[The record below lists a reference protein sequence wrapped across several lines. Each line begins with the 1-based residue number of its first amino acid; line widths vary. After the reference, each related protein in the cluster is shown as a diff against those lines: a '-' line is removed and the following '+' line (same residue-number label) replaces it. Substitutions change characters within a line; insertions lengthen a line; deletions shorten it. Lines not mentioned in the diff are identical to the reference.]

1 MKKILPLIMSFI
13 LIIFISGCGESMFAA
28 GGNDQSPEA
37 KESIIIKAFM
47 DKDYDKIL
55 SLYSNNY
62 STFSNE
68 DAYNYV
74 SALLGKGGFDI
85 LNGIDYF
92 LGSNQGSTDD
102 MYSMFYT
109 LIGINNTTANSQN
122 VIKNVIN
129 NAKRF
134 FDEAA
139 IVCNTVSCIRLG
151 GQFTYNDDGTTS
163 CSVKAADSTI
173 NSLDNN
179 TAFVCS
185 LSGGFGT
192 VTNVSNTVKNL
203 AEKAGLNLDG
213 IDLTSQAGLSEVI
226 NQLQTQSNLESTIQQ
241 LTDNDI
247 KDLAN
252 TLNNLNSNISNL
264 ESIVGDVAEV
274 DKLFKDFAT
283 NDGDFTTQSVKSG
296 LNQYLTGIGGTQN

>member
-1 MKKILPLIMSFI
+1 MKKILPLIIPFV
-13 LIIFISGCGESMFAA
+13 LIMFISGCGENMFAA

-37 KESIIIKAFM
+37 KESIVLKAFM

-92 LGSNQGSTDD
+92 LGSNQGNTDD

-109 LIGINNTTANSQN
+109 LIGINNTTANSQHL
-122 VIKNVIN
+122 ID

-151 GQFTYNDDGTTS
+151 GQFTYNLDGTTS

-179 TAFVCS
+179 TSFVCS

-203 AEKAGLNLDG
+203 AEKAGLNIDG
-213 IDLTSQAGLSEVI
+213 IDITSQAGLSEVI

-274 DKLFKDFAT
+274 DKLFADFAT
-283 NDGDFTTQSVKSG
+283 NDGDFTTTSVKNG
-296 LNQYLTGIGGTQN
+296 LSNYLTGIGGTQN

>member
-28 GGNDQSPEA
+28 GGNDKSPEA
-37 KESIIIKAFM
+37 KESTVIKAFM

-109 LIGINNTTANSQN
+109 LIGINDTTGNSQHL
-122 VIKNVIN
+122 ID

-203 AEKAGLNLDG
+203 AEKADLNMDV
-213 IDLTSQAGLSEVI
+213 IDLTSQEGLSAVI
-226 NQLQTQSNLESTIQQ
+226 EQIQTNGTNLEDTIKE

-252 TLNNLNSNISNL
+252 TLNTLNSNISNL
-264 ESIVGDVAEV
+264 ESIVGDVSEV
-274 DKLFKDFAT
+274 DKLFADFAS
-283 NDGDFTTQSVKSG
+283 DSGDFTTQSVKSG
-296 LNQYLTGIGGTQN
+296 LNQYLTGIGGTQK

>member
-1 MKKILPLIMSFI
+1 MKKILPLIIPFV
-13 LIIFISGCGESMFAA
+13 LIMFISGCGESMFAA

-37 KESIIIKAFM
+37 KESIVLKAFM

-92 LGSNQGSTDD
+92 LGSNQGNTDD

-109 LIGINNTTANSQN
+109 LIGINNTTANSQHL
-122 VIKNVIN
+122 ID

-151 GQFTYNDDGTTS
+151 GQFTYNLDGTTS

-179 TAFVCS
+179 TSFVCS

-203 AEKAGLNLDG
+203 AEKAGLNIDG
-213 IDLTSQAGLSEVI
+213 IDITSQAGLSEVI

-274 DKLFKDFAT
+274 DKLFADFAT
-283 NDGDFTTQSVKSG
+283 NDGDFTTTSVKNG
-296 LNQYLTGIGGTQN
+296 LSNYLTGIGGTQN

>member
-1 MKKILPLIMSFI
+1 MKKILPLIMPFV

-37 KESIIIKAFM
+37 KESIVIKAFM

-109 LIGINNTTANSQN
+109 LIGINNTTANSQHL
-122 VIKNVIN
+122 ID

-139 IVCNTVSCIRLG
+139 IVCNTVNCIRLG
-151 GQFTYNDDGTTS
+151 GQITLNQGVAS
-163 CSVKAADSTI
+163 CSVKAANNTTAV
-173 NSLDNN
+173 LDNN

-203 AEKAGLNLDG
+203 AEKAGLNIDD

-226 NQLQTQSNLESTIQQ
+226 DQIQTSGKDLDKTIQE
-241 LTDNDI
+241 LTDEDI

-264 ESIVGDVAEV
+264 ESIVGDVSEV
-274 DKLFKDFAT
+274 DKLFADFAS
-283 NDGDFTTQSVKSG
+283 DSGDFTTTSVKNG

>member
-37 KESIIIKAFM
+37 KESIVIKAFM

-55 SLYSNNY
+55 SLYSSNY

-109 LIGINNTTANSQN
+109 LIGINNTTGNSQHL
-122 VIKNVIN
+122 ID

-151 GQFTYNDDGTTS
+151 GQFTYNNDGTTS

-203 AEKAGLNLDG
+203 ADIAGINIDG

-226 NQLQTQSNLESTIQQ
+226 NQIQTSDPNLTNTIDQ
-241 LTDNDI
+241 LTDEDI

-274 DKLFKDFAT
+274 DKLFEDFVSPT
-283 NDGDFTTQSVKSG
+283 GDFTTTSVKNG
-296 LNQYLTGIGGTQN
+296 LNQYLTGIGGTQK

>member
-1 MKKILPLIMSFI
+1 MKKILPLIMPFV

-37 KESIIIKAFM
+37 KESIVLKAFM

-109 LIGINNTTANSQN
+109 LIGINNTTANSQHL
-122 VIKNVIN
+122 ID

-151 GQFTYNDDGTTS
+151 GQFTYNKDDGTTS
-163 CSVKAADSTI
+163 CTVKAADSTV

-203 AEKAGLNLDG
+203 AEKAGLNIDG
-213 IDLTSQAGLSEVI
+213 IDITSQAGLSAVI
-226 NQLQTQSNLESTIQQ
+226 EQIQTSGTNLEETVQQ
-241 LTDNDI
+241 LTNDEV

-283 NDGDFTTQSVKSG
+283 DTGDFTTTSVKNG
-296 LNQYLTGIGGTQN
+296 LHNYLTGIGGTQN

>member
-1 MKKILPLIMSFI
+1 MKKILPLIIPFV

-37 KESIIIKAFM
+37 KESIVLKAFM

-109 LIGINNTTANSQN
+109 LIGINNTTANSQHL
-122 VIKNVIN
+122 ID

-151 GQFTYNDDGTTS
+151 GQFTYNKDGTTS
-163 CSVKAADSTI
+163 CSVKATDSTL
-173 NSLDNN
+173 NSVDNN

-203 AEKAGLNLDG
+203 AEKAGLNIDG
-213 IDLTSQAGLSEVI
+213 IDMTSQAGLSAVI
-226 NQLQTQSNLESTIQQ
+226 EQIQTSGTNLEETVQQ
-241 LTDNDI
+241 LTNDEV

-274 DKLFKDFAT
+274 DKLFKDFAS
-283 NDGDFTTQSVKSG
+283 DSGDFTTQSVKNG
-296 LNQYLTGIGGTQN
+296 LNHYLTGIGGTQN

>member
-1 MKKILPLIMSFI
+1 MKKILPLIMPFV
-13 LIIFISGCGESMFAA
+13 LIMFISGCGENMFAA

-37 KESIIIKAFM
+37 KESIVLKAFM

-92 LGSNQGSTDD
+92 LGSNQGNTDD

-109 LIGINNTTANSQN
+109 LIGINNTTANSQYL
-122 VIKNVIN
+122 ID

-151 GQFTYNDDGTTS
+151 GQFTYNPDGTTS
-163 CSVKAADSTI
+163 CSVKATDSTI

-203 AEKAGLNLDG
+203 ADIAGINIDG
-213 IDLTSQAGLSEVI
+213 IDITSQAGLSEVI
-226 NQLQTQSNLESTIQQ
+226 NQIQTNGNGTNLEETVKQ
-241 LTDNDI
+241 LNDEDI

-264 ESIVGDVAEV
+264 ESIVGNVSEV
-274 DKLFKDFAT
+274 DQLFEDFVDT
-283 NDGDFTTQSVKSG
+283 GTGDFTTESVRNG

>member
-28 GGNDQSPEA
+28 GGNDKSPEA
-37 KESIIIKAFM
+37 MESIIIKAFM

-85 LNGIDYF
+85 LNGINYF
-92 LGSNQGSTDD
+92 IGSNKGSTDD

-122 VIKNVIN
+122 VIN

-139 IVCNTVSCIRLG
+139 IVCNTVSCARLG
-151 GQFTYNDDGTTS
+151 GQITTNLDGTTS
-163 CSVKAADSTI
+163 CSEKAADSTI

-192 VTNVSNTVKNL
+192 VTNISNTVKNL
-203 AEKAGLNLDG
+203 ADKAKINTDG
-213 IDLTSQAGLSEVI
+213 IDITSQAGLSEVI
-226 NQLQTQSNLESTIQQ
+226 NQLQTNSNLESTIQQ
-241 LTDNDI
+241 LTNDEI

-264 ESIVGDVAEV
+264 ESIVGNVSEV
-274 DKLFKDFAT
+274 DQLFADFAT
-283 NDGDFTTQSVKSG
+283 PDGDFTTESVRNG
-296 LNQYLTGIGGTQN
+296 LNNYLTGFGGTQK

>member
-1 MKKILPLIMSFI
+1 MKKILPLIMSFV
-13 LIIFISGCGESMFAA
+13 LIIFISGCGENMFAA
-28 GGNDQSPEA
+28 GGNDKSPEA
-37 KESIIIKAFM
+37 KESIVIKAFM

-55 SLYSNNY
+55 SLYSSNY

-122 VIKNVIN
+122 LIN

-151 GQFTYNDDGTTS
+151 GQFTFNDDGTTS
-163 CSVKAADSTI
+163 CSVKATDSTI

-203 AEKAGLNLDG
+203 AEKAGLDIDG
-213 IDLTSQAGLSEVI
+213 IDITSQAGLSEVI
-226 NQLQTQSNLESTIQQ
+226 EQIQTSNKKLEDTIQE
-241 LTDNDI
+241 LTDEDI

-252 TLNNLNSNISNL
+252 TLNTLDNNISNL
-264 ESIVGDVAEV
+264 ESIVGDVSEV
-274 DKLFKDFAT
+274 DQLFADFKDINT
-283 NDGDFTTQSVKSG
+283 GNFTTQSVKSG

>member
-1 MKKILPLIMSFI
+1 MKKILPLIMPFV

-37 KESIIIKAFM
+37 KESIVLKAFM

-122 VIKNVIN
+122 VIN

-151 GQFTYNDDGTTS
+151 GQFTYNKDGTTS
-163 CSVKAADSTI
+163 CSVKATDSTL
-173 NSLDNN
+173 NTVDNN

-203 AEKAGLNLDG
+203 AEKAGLNIDG
-213 IDLTSQAGLSEVI
+213 IDMTSQAGLSAVI
-226 NQLQTQSNLESTIQQ
+226 EQIQTSDKNLEETIKE
-241 LTDNDI
+241 LTDEDI

-264 ESIVGDVAEV
+264 ESIVGDVSEV
-274 DKLFKDFAT
+274 DKLFEDFVDT
-283 NDGDFTTQSVKSG
+283 GTGDFTTTSVRNG
-296 LNQYLTGIGGTQN
+296 LNKYLTGIGGTQN

>member
-122 VIKNVIN
+122 VIN

-139 IVCNTVSCIRLG
+139 IVCNTVSCARLG
-151 GQFTYNDDGTTS
+151 GQITTNNGTIS

-192 VTNVSNTVKNL
+192 VTNVSNAVKNL

-264 ESIVGDVAEV
+264 ESIVGNVAEV
-274 DKLFKDFAT
+274 DQLFADFAT
-283 NDGDFTTQSVKSG
+283 PDGDFTTESVRNG
-296 LNQYLTGIGGTQN
+296 LNNYLTGIGGTQN

>member
-1 MKKILPLIMSFI
+1 MKKILPLIMSFV
-13 LIIFISGCGESMFAA
+13 LIIFISGCGENMFAA
-28 GGNDQSPEA
+28 GGNDKSPEA
-37 KESIIIKAFM
+37 KESTVIKAFM

-122 VIKNVIN
+122 VIN

-163 CSVKAADSTI
+163 CSVKAADSTV
-173 NSLDNN
+173 NTVDNN

-203 AEKAGLNLDG
+203 AEKADLNLDG

-274 DKLFKDFAT
+274 DKLFEDFVSPT
-283 NDGDFTTQSVKSG
+283 GDFTTQSVKNG
-296 LNQYLTGIGGTQN
+296 LNQYLTGFGGTQN

>member
-13 LIIFISGCGESMFAA
+13 LIIFISGCGENMFAA

-37 KESIIIKAFM
+37 KESIVLKAFM

-55 SLYSNNY
+55 SLYSTNY

-92 LGSNQGSTDD
+92 IGSNQGSTDD

-109 LIGINNTTANSQN
+109 LIGINNTTANSQHL
-122 VIKNVIN
+122 ID

-151 GQFTYNDDGTTS
+151 GQFTYNLDGTTS

-252 TLNNLNSNISNL
+252 TLNNLNSNISSL
-264 ESIVGDVAEV
+264 ESIVGNVSEV
-274 DKLFKDFAT
+274 DQLFADFVSST
-283 NDGDFTTQSVKSG
+283 GDFTTESVRNG
-296 LNQYLTGIGGTQN
+296 LNNYLTGIGGTQK

>member
-13 LIIFISGCGESMFAA
+13 LIIFISGCGENMFAA
-28 GGNDQSPEA
+28 GGNDKSPEA
-37 KESIIIKAFM
+37 KESTVIKAFM

-109 LIGINNTTANSQN
+109 LIGINDTTGNSQHL
-122 VIKNVIN
+122 ID

-163 CSVKAADSTI
+163 CSVKAADSTV
-173 NSLDNN
+173 NTVDNN

-203 AEKAGLNLDG
+203 AEKADLNMDV
-213 IDLTSQAGLSEVI
+213 IDLTSQEGLSAVI
-226 NQLQTQSNLESTIQQ
+226 EQIQTNGTNLEDTIKE

-252 TLNNLNSNISNL
+252 TLNTLNSNISNL
-264 ESIVGDVAEV
+264 ESIVGDVSEV
-274 DKLFKDFAT
+274 DKLFADFAS
-283 NDGDFTTQSVKSG
+283 DSGDFTTQSVKSG

>member
-28 GGNDQSPEA
+28 GGNDKSPEA
-37 KESIIIKAFM
+37 MESIVIKAFM

-55 SLYSNNY
+55 SLYSSNY

-92 LGSNQGSTDD
+92 LGSNQGSTND

-109 LIGINNTTANSQN
+109 LIGINDTTGNSQHL
-122 VIKNVIN
+122 ID

-151 GQFTYNDDGTTS
+151 GQFTFNVDGTTS
-163 CSVKAADSTI
+163 CSVKAADSTV

-192 VTNVSNTVKNL
+192 VTNVSNTVKTL

-264 ESIVGDVAEV
+264 ESIVGDVSEV
-274 DKLFKDFAT
+274 DKLFADFAS
-283 NDGDFTTQSVKSG
+283 DSGDFTTTSVKNG
-296 LNQYLTGIGGTQN
+296 LNNYLTGIGGTQN

>member
-1 MKKILPLIMSFI
+1 MKKILPLIMPFV

-37 KESIIIKAFM
+37 KESIVLKAFM

-109 LIGINNTTANSQN
+109 LIGINNTTSNSQYLIDN
-122 VIKNVIN
+122 V
-129 NAKRF
+129 KRF

-139 IVCNTVSCIRLG
+139 LVCNTVSCARLG
-151 GQFTYNDDGTTS
+151 GQFTYNPDGTTS
-163 CSVKAADSTI
+163 CSVKATDSTI

-203 AEKAGLNLDG
+203 AEKANLNLDG
-213 IDLTSQAGLSEVI
+213 IDITSQAGLSAVI
-226 NQLQTQSNLESTIQQ
+226 EQIQKSDTNLESTIQQ
-241 LTDNDI
+241 LTNNDI

-264 ESIVGDVAEV
+264 ESIVGNVAEV
-274 DKLFKDFAT
+274 DKLFEDFVDAGT
-283 NDGDFTTQSVKSG
+283 GDFTTTSVKNG
-296 LNQYLTGIGGTQN
+296 LSNYLTGIGGTQK

>member
-28 GGNDQSPEA
+28 GGNDKSPEA
-37 KESIIIKAFM
+37 MESIIIKAFM

-85 LNGIDYF
+85 LNGINYF
-92 LGSNQGSTDD
+92 IGSNKGSTDD

-122 VIKNVIN
+122 VIN

-139 IVCNTVSCIRLG
+139 IVCNTVSCARLG
-151 GQFTYNDDGTTS
+151 GQITTNNGTIS

-192 VTNVSNTVKNL
+192 VANISNTVESL
-203 AEKAGLNLDG
+203 AVKAG
-213 IDLTSQAGLSEVI
+213 IDAANIDTSSQAGI
-226 NQLQTQSNLESTIQQ
+226 KNIIDQLQTQGKLESTIQQ
-241 LTDNDI
+241 LTNDEV

-264 ESIVGDVAEV
+264 ESVVGNVSEV
-274 DKLFKDFAT
+274 DQLFADFAT
-283 NDGDFTTQSVKSG
+283 PDGDFTTKSVKNG
-296 LNQYLTGIGGTQN
+296 LNNYLTGFGGTQK

>member
-1 MKKILPLIMSFI
+1 MKKILPLIMPFV
-13 LIIFISGCGESMFAA
+13 LIIFISGCGENMFAA

-37 KESIIIKAFM
+37 KESIVLKAFM

-109 LIGINNTTANSQN
+109 LIGINNNTANSQHL
-122 VIKNVIN
+122 ID

-151 GQFTYNDDGTTS
+151 GQFTYNPDGTTS

-213 IDLTSQAGLSEVI
+213 IDITSQAGLSEVI

-241 LTDNDI
+241 LTNEDI

-264 ESIVGDVAEV
+264 ESIVGNVSEV

-283 NDGDFTTQSVKSG
+283 NDGDFTTTSVKNG
-296 LNQYLTGIGGTQN
+296 LSNYLTGIGGTQN

>member
-28 GGNDQSPEA
+28 GGNDKSPEA
-37 KESIIIKAFM
+37 MESIIIKAFM

-85 LNGIDYF
+85 LNGINYF
-92 LGSNQGSTDD
+92 IGSNKGSTDD

-122 VIKNVIN
+122 VIN

-139 IVCNTVSCIRLG
+139 IVCNTVSCARLG
-151 GQFTYNDDGTTS
+151 GQITTNNGTIS

-192 VTNVSNTVKNL
+192 VTNISNTVESL
-203 AEKAGLNLDG
+203 AVKAG
-213 IDLTSQAGLSEVI
+213 IDAANIDTSSQAGI
-226 NQLQTQSNLESTIQQ
+226 KNIIDQLQTQGKLESTIQN
-241 LTDNDI
+241 LTDEDL
-247 KDLAN
+247 KDFTN
-252 TLNNLNSNISNL
+252 TLNNLDSNISSL
-264 ESIVGDVAEV
+264 ESVLGGVSE
-274 DKLFKDFAT
+274 AT
-283 NDGDFTTQSVKSG
+283 EILKAFQDTTTGEYTIQSVKLGLKDYLISFSG
-296 LNQYLTGIGGTQN
+296 E

>member
-13 LIIFISGCGESMFAA
+13 LIIFISGCGESMFAT
-28 GGNDQSPEA
+28 GGNDKSPEA
-37 KESIIIKAFM
+37 MESIVIKAFM

-85 LNGIDYF
+85 LNGINYF
-92 LGSNQGSTDD
+92 IGSNKGSTDD

-109 LIGINNTTANSQN
+109 LIGINNTTANSQ
-122 VIKNVIN
+122 NVIN

-192 VTNVSNTVKNL
+192 VTNISNTVKNL
-203 AEKAGLNLDG
+203 ADKVGITTDG
-213 IDLTSQAGLSEVI
+213 IDITSQAGLSEVI

-274 DKLFKDFAT
+274 DKLFADFT
-283 NDGDFTTQSVKSG
+283 TDNGDFTTTSVKNG
-296 LNQYLTGIGGTQN
+296 LNNYLTGFGGTQK

>member
-1 MKKILPLIMSFI
+1 MKKILPLIIPFV

-37 KESIIIKAFM
+37 KESTVIKAFM

-109 LIGINNTTANSQN
+109 LIGINDTTANSQYL
-122 VIKNVIN
+122 ID

-163 CSVKAADSTI
+163 CSVKAKDSTI

-213 IDLTSQAGLSEVI
+213 IDITSQAGLSEVI

-241 LTDNDI
+241 LTNDEI

-264 ESIVGDVAEV
+264 ESIVGNVSEV

-283 NDGDFTTQSVKSG
+283 NDGDFTTTSVKNG
-296 LNQYLTGIGGTQN
+296 LSNYLTGIGGTQN

>member
-1 MKKILPLIMSFI
+1 MKKILPLIMPFV

-37 KESIIIKAFM
+37 KESIVLKAFM

-109 LIGINNTTANSQN
+109 LIGINDTTANSQHL
-122 VIKNVIN
+122 ID

-151 GQFTYNDDGTTS
+151 GQFTFNLDGTTS
-163 CSVKAADSTI
+163 CSVKASDSTI

-203 AEKAGLNLDG
+203 A
-213 IDLTSQAGLSEVI
+213 VR
-226 NQLQTQSNLESTIQQ
+226 
-241 LTDNDI
+241 
-247 KDLAN
+247 
-252 TLNNLNSNISNL
+252 
-264 ESIVGDVAEV
+264 
-274 DKLFKDFAT
+274 
-283 NDGDFTTQSVKSG
+283 
-296 LNQYLTGIGGTQN
+296 

>member
-1 MKKILPLIMSFI
+1 MKKILPLIIPFV
-13 LIIFISGCGESMFAA
+13 LIMFISGCGESMFAA

-37 KESIIIKAFM
+37 KESIVIKAFM

-109 LIGINNTTANSQN
+109 LIGINNNTANSQHL
-122 VIKNVIN
+122 ID

-151 GQFTYNDDGTTS
+151 GQFTYNLDGTTS

-203 AEKAGLNLDG
+203 AEKAGLNIDG
-213 IDLTSQAGLSEVI
+213 IDITSQAGLSAVI
-226 NQLQTQSNLESTIQQ
+226 DQLQTKDLENTIKQ
-241 LTDNDI
+241 LTDDEV

-264 ESIVGDVAEV
+264 ESIVGNVAEV
-274 DKLFKDFAT
+274 DKLFEDFAT
-283 NDGDFTTQSVKSG
+283 NDGEFTTTSVKNG
-296 LNQYLTGIGGTQN
+296 LSNYLTGIGGTQN

>member
-1 MKKILPLIMSFI
+1 MKKILPLIIPFV
-13 LIIFISGCGESMFAA
+13 LIMFISGCGESMFAA
-28 GGNDQSPEA
+28 GGNDKSPEA
-37 KESIIIKAFM
+37 KESIVLKAFM

-109 LIGINNTTANSQN
+109 LIGINNTTANSQHL
-122 VIKNVIN
+122 IN

-151 GQFTYNDDGTTS
+151 GQFAYKDDGTTS
-163 CSVKAADSTI
+163 CTVKAADSTI

-179 TAFVCS
+179 TSFVCS

-203 AEKAGLNLDG
+203 AEKAGVNLDG

-226 NQLQTQSNLESTIQQ
+226 NQLQTKGSLDSTIKQ
-241 LTDNDI
+241 LTNDEV

-283 NDGDFTTQSVKSG
+283 DTGDFTITSVKNG
-296 LNQYLTGIGGTQN
+296 LSNYLTGIGGTQK

>member
-1 MKKILPLIMSFI
+1 MKKILPLIIPFI

-37 KESIIIKAFM
+37 KESTVIKAFM

-92 LGSNQGSTDD
+92 LGSNQGNTDD

-109 LIGINNTTANSQN
+109 LIGINNNTANSQHL
-122 VIKNVIN
+122 ID

-139 IVCNTVSCIRLG
+139 NVCNTVSCIRLG
-151 GQFTYNDDGTTS
+151 GQFTYNLDGTTS

-192 VTNVSNTVKNL
+192 VTNVSNTVKKL
-203 AEKAGLNLDG
+203 AEKAGLD
-213 IDLTSQAGLSEVI
+213 IDAIDITSQAGLSEVI
-226 NQLQTQSNLESTIQQ
+226 NQIQTNGTNLEETVKQ
-241 LTDNDI
+241 LNDEDI

-264 ESIVGDVAEV
+264 ESIVGDVSEV

-283 NDGDFTTQSVKSG
+283 NDGDFTTTSVRNG
-296 LNQYLTGIGGTQN
+296 LNKYLTGIGGTQK

>member
-1 MKKILPLIMSFI
+1 MKKILPLIMPFV
-13 LIIFISGCGESMFAA
+13 LIMFISGCGESMFAA

-37 KESIIIKAFM
+37 KESIVLKAFM

-109 LIGINNTTANSQN
+109 LIGINNNTANSQHL
-122 VIKNVIN
+122 ID

-163 CSVKAADSTI
+163 CSVKATDSTL
-173 NSLDNN
+173 NSVDNN

-203 AEKAGLNLDG
+203 AEKAGLNIDG
-213 IDLTSQAGLSEVI
+213 IDMTSQAGLSEVI
-226 NQLQTQSNLESTIQQ
+226 NQLQTQGNLDSTIQQ
-241 LTDNDI
+241 LTDEDI

-264 ESIVGDVAEV
+264 ESIVGDVSEV

-283 NDGDFTTQSVKSG
+283 VDGDFTTTSVKNG
-296 LNQYLTGIGGTQN
+296 LSNYLTGIGGTQN

>member
-1 MKKILPLIMSFI
+1 MKKILPLIMPFV

-37 KESIIIKAFM
+37 KESIVLKAFM

-62 STFSNE
+62 ITFSNE

-109 LIGINNTTANSQN
+109 LIGINDTTANSQHL
-122 VIKNVIN
+122 ID

-151 GQFTYNDDGTTS
+151 GQFTYNLDGTTS
-163 CSVKAADSTI
+163 CSVKATDSTL
-173 NSLDNN
+173 NSVDNN

-203 AEKAGLNLDG
+203 AEKAGLNIDG
-213 IDLTSQAGLSEVI
+213 IDMTSQAGLSEVI
-226 NQLQTQSNLESTIQQ
+226 NQLQTQGNLDSTIQQ
-241 LTDNDI
+241 LTDEDI

-264 ESIVGDVAEV
+264 ESIVGDVSEV
-274 DKLFKDFAT
+274 DKLFADFAS
-283 NDGDFTTQSVKSG
+283 DSGDFTTQSVKNG

>member
-1 MKKILPLIMSFI
+1 MKKILPLIMPFV

-37 KESIIIKAFM
+37 KESIVLKAFM

-109 LIGINNTTANSQN
+109 LIGINDTTANSQ
-122 VIKNVIN
+122 NVIN

-151 GQFTYNDDGTTS
+151 GQFTYNLDGTTS
-163 CSVKAADSTI
+163 CSVKATDSTL
-173 NSLDNN
+173 NSVDNN

-241 LTDNDI
+241 LTNDEI

-264 ESIVGDVAEV
+264 ESIVGDVSEV
-274 DKLFKDFAT
+274 DKLFADFAS
-283 NDGDFTTQSVKSG
+283 DSGDFTTQSVKNG
-296 LNQYLTGIGGTQN
+296 LNHYLTGIGGTQN

>member
-122 VIKNVIN
+122 VIN

-163 CSVKAADSTI
+163 CSVKAADSTV
-173 NSLDNN
+173 NTVDNN

-203 AEKAGLNLDG
+203 AEKACLNLDG

-274 DKLFKDFAT
+274 DKLFEDFVSPT
-283 NDGDFTTQSVKSG
+283 GDFTTTSVKNG
-296 LNQYLTGIGGTQN
+296 LNNYLTGFGGTQK

>member
-122 VIKNVIN
+122 VIN

-192 VTNVSNTVKNL
+192 VTNVSNTVKKL

-264 ESIVGDVAEV
+264 ESIVGDVSEV
-274 DKLFKDFAT
+274 DKLFADFKDT
-283 NDGDFTTQSVKSG
+283 GTGDFTTTSVKNG
-296 LNQYLTGIGGTQN
+296 LNNYLTGFGGTQN

>member
-1 MKKILPLIMSFI
+1 MKKILPLIMPFV
-13 LIIFISGCGESMFAA
+13 LIIFISGCGENMFAA

-37 KESIIIKAFM
+37 KESIVLKAFM

-109 LIGINNTTANSQN
+109 LIGINNNTANSQHL
-122 VIKNVIN
+122 ID

-151 GQFTYNDDGTTS
+151 GQFTYNPDGTTS

-203 AEKAGLNLDG
+203 AEKAGLNLDA
-213 IDLTSQAGLSEVI
+213 IDLTSQAGLSAVI
-226 NQLQTQSNLESTIQQ
+226 EQIQTSDKKLDETIKE
-241 LTDNDI
+241 LNDEDI

-264 ESIVGDVAEV
+264 ESIVGDVSEV
-274 DKLFKDFAT
+274 DKLFADFAS
-283 NDGDFTTQSVKSG
+283 DSGDFTTTSVKNG
-296 LNQYLTGIGGTQN
+296 LNQYLTGIGGTQK

>member
-1 MKKILPLIMSFI
+1 MKKILPLIMPFV

-37 KESIIIKAFM
+37 KESIVLKAFM

-55 SLYSNNY
+55 NLYSNNY

-109 LIGINNTTANSQN
+109 LIGIKANTINSQN
-122 VIKNVIN
+122 VIANV
-129 NAKRF
+129 KGF

-139 IVCNTVSCIRLG
+139 LVCNTVSCARLG
-151 GQFTYNDDGTTS
+151 GQITLNQGVAS
-163 CSVKAADSTI
+163 CSVKAANTAV
-173 NSLDNN
+173 LDNN

-264 ESIVGDVAEV
+264 ESIVGDVSEV
-274 DKLFKDFAT
+274 DKLFADFAT
-283 NDGDFTTQSVKSG
+283 DSGDFTTTSVRNG
-296 LNQYLTGIGGTQN
+296 LNKYLTGIGGTQN